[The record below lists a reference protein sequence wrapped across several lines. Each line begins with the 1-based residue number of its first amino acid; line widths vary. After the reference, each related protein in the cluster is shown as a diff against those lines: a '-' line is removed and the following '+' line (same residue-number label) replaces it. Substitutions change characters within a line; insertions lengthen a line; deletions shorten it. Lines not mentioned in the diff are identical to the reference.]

1 MATNNFL
8 TETYI
13 EKLIRK
19 LKGEELFD
27 PVHTVDT
34 PLDFESLASLE
45 AAWFKVKGMPNVI
58 NGEIPDDSPSN
69 KNVYIGPF
77 IIYDTD
83 L

>member
-13 EKLIRK
+13 EKLIKK
-19 LKGEELFD
+19 LKGEEPFD
-27 PVHTVDT
+27 PVQTVET
-34 PLDFESLASLE
+34 PLDYESLDSLE

-58 NGEIPDDSPSN
+58 NGEIPDDSPAN
-69 KNVYIGPF
+69 KDVYIGQF